1 MQISS
6 VSRLEM
12 AETYSPYL
20 FQCLQEVCDR
30 AQETSGTI
38 GRIPQRAAHRDARQK
53 ILTEGWDTLLNY
65 TLFLDTNALLN
76 LQDAAFNE
84 NFIISQKTLEEIE
97 NIKSSGLKDNE
108 IKYKARK
115 IAHLLDENYGKYT
128 VIRYDTE
135 TRNILQDFFLD
146 ETPDN
151 IILSTAY
158 QCNKRSP
165 VLVCTEDLDCRFIS
179 REIFG
184 LKTKSMADLDLIKN
198 IDDYKGY
205 QDVTL
210 SDQEMSDF
218 YLHQNENRFGCIKN
232 EYLIVR
238 KSDGEVVDYRRWN
251 GSEYVSLSY
260 KQVNSHF
267 LGKIKPRNPQ
277 QTLAFDML
285 QNKDMTIK
293 VISGC
298 FGSGKDI
305 VMLSNAL
312 RFVEDGKYDKLIY
325 IRNAIGVKDANEIGY
340 IPGDKS
346 SKLRPYAMVL
356 ADHLGGE
363 TGLDMQIM
371 SGNIEVEHLG
381 YIRGR
386 DLKNSIIYCSEAE
399 NLTKE
404 HVQLLIGRV
413 GEGSTL
419 WMNGDFKQTDSYIF
433 RNNNGLLSVVKKLS
447 GNEKF
452 GYVHFEKTE
461 RSETAAM
468 ADLLD

>member
-1 MQISS
+1 M
-6 VSRLEM
+6 E
-12 AETYSPYL
+12 Y
-20 FQCLQEVCDR
+20 
-30 AQETSGTI
+30 
-38 GRIPQRAAHRDARQK
+38 K
-53 ILTEGWDTLLNY
+53 
-65 TLFLDTNALLN
+65 LFLDTNALLN
-76 LQDAAFNE
+76 LQDAAFKE

-97 NIKSSGLKDNE
+97 NIKSSGNKDGE

-115 IAHLLDENYGKYT
+115 IAHLLDEHYGEFT
-128 VIRYDTE
+128 VIKYDEDIKQIISSFTLE
-135 TRNILQDFFLD
+135 

-151 IILSTAY
+151 IILATAY
-158 QCNKRSP
+158 VVNSRTP
-165 VLVCTEDLDCRFIS
+165 TIVCTDDLNCRFIS

-184 LKTKSMADLDLIKN
+184 LKTKGTSEIDLITTAE
-198 IDDYKGY
+198 DYKGY
-205 QDVTL
+205 KDITL

-218 YLHQNENRFGCIKN
+218 YLHQDSNLFGCIRN

-251 GSEYVSLSY
+251 GSEYVALSY

-277 QTLAFDML
+277 QTLAFHML
-285 QNKDMTIK
+285 QNKEMTIK
-293 VISGC
+293 VISGR
-298 FGSGKDI
+298 FGSGKDY
-305 VMLSNAL
+305 VMLGNAL
-312 RFVEDGKYDKLIY
+312 KLVEDGKYDKLIY
-325 IRNAIGVKDANEIGY
+325 IRNAIGVKDANDIGF

-346 SKLRPYAMVL
+346 FKLRPYAMVL

-363 TGLDMQIM
+363 TGLDLQIM

-413 GEGSTL
+413 GEGSSL

-433 RNNNGLLSVVKKLS
+433 RNNNGLLSTVKKLA
-447 GNEKF
+447 GHEKF
-452 GYVHFEKTE
+452 GYIRFEKTE

>member
-1 MQISS
+1 M
-6 VSRLEM
+6 E
-12 AETYSPYL
+12 Y
-20 FQCLQEVCDR
+20 
-30 AQETSGTI
+30 
-38 GRIPQRAAHRDARQK
+38 K
-53 ILTEGWDTLLNY
+53 
-65 TLFLDTNALLN
+65 LFLDTNALLN
-76 LQDAAFNE
+76 LQDAAFKE
-84 NFIISQKTLEEIE
+84 DFIISQKTLEEIE
-97 NIKSSGLKDNE
+97 NIKSSGNKDGE

-115 IAHLLDENYGKYT
+115 IAHLLDEHYGEFT
-128 VIRYDTE
+128 VIKYDE
-135 TRNILQDFFLD
+135 DIKQIISSFMLE

-151 IILSTAY
+151 IILATAY
-158 QCNKRSP
+158 VVNSRTP
-165 VLVCTEDLDCRFIS
+165 TIVCTDDLNCRFIS

-184 LKTKSMADLDLIKN
+184 LKTKGTSEIDLITTAE
-198 IDDYKGY
+198 DYKGY
-205 QDVTL
+205 KDITL

-218 YLHQNENRFGCIKN
+218 YLHQDSNLFGCIRN

-251 GSEYVSLSY
+251 GSEYVALSY

-293 VISGC
+293 VISGR
-298 FGSGKDI
+298 FGSGKDY
-305 VMLSNAL
+305 VMLANAL
-312 RFVEDGKYDKLIY
+312 KLVEDGKYDKLIY
-325 IRNAIGVKDANEIGY
+325 IRNAIGVKDANDIGF

-346 SKLRPYAMVL
+346 FKLRPYAMVL

-363 TGLDMQIM
+363 TGLDLQIM

-413 GEGSTL
+413 GEGSSL

-433 RNNNGLLSVVKKLS
+433 RNNNGLLSTVKKLA
-447 GNEKF
+447 GHEKF
-452 GYVHFEKTE
+452 GYIRFEKTE